1 MEVNTMY
8 RNLEGEL
15 RKQGITRQK
24 IAEDMHLNVSTVS
37 RKLTEIDRL
46 KLWEAYKIR
55 DLYCPS
61 ANLEWLFATDAA

>member
-1 MEVNTMY
+1 MY

-37 RKLTEIDRL
+37 RNLTEIDRL

-55 DLYCPS
+55 DLYCPG